1 LDRISIEL
9 TDDMTLGALRAFA
22 KSVGKR
28 LVISLDGGE
37 RSARADRGGTRGRAT
52 AAAPAAPARKVR
64 RRRKLSP
71 KARAALARNLVKA
84 RAARSANAKAARV
97 AKG

>member
-9 TDDMTLGALRAFA
+9 TDDMTLGALRTLA
-22 KSVGKR
+22 KSTGKR
-28 LVISLDGGE
+28 LVISLDGAE
-37 RSARADRGGTRGRAT
+37 RSARADGGATRGRAT
-52 AAAPAAPARKVR
+52 ATPAAPARNGR